1 MQSVPGRSVKVGV
14 QMQDQPF
21 SPVESGK
28 EFRHGIVKQANL
40 ERTPSVFDGYR
51 SCNNP
56 PARPLRAG
64 PLYTLWFVEHARLV
78 EGPEGG
84 GSRPPRILLVEDD
97 LTIRQM
103 TQLALE
109 RDGFAV
115 STAHDGASGLAAFR
129 AQPPDLVILDVMLPG
144 VDGVSVCRTIR
155 ERSVVPIVMLT
166 ARTDP
171 VDVVLGLEAGADD
184 YVTKPFEPSILA
196 ARLRAVLRRV
206 ARHDASPVLRVGD
219 VEIDRQ
225 AMEVRVGTELVSLT
239 PTEYRL
245 LLELAE
251 HSGVVLSRERL
262 LEEVW
267 GYVWAGDTRLVD
279 MHVRRLR
286 AKIGP
291 ETIETVRGAGYKLV
305 RG

>member
-1 MQSVPGRSVKVGV
+1 M
-14 QMQDQPF
+14 
-21 SPVESGK
+21 
-28 EFRHGIVKQANL
+28 
-40 ERTPSVFDGYR
+40 
-51 SCNNP
+51 
-56 PARPLRAG
+56 
-64 PLYTLWFVEHARLV
+64 

-129 AQPPDLVILDVMLPG
+129 AEPPDLVILDVMLPG

-206 ARHDASPVLRVGD
+206 ARHDASPVLRVGE

-225 AMEVRVGTELVSLT
+225 GMEVRVASELVSLT

-251 HSGVVLSRERL
+251 HSGAVLSRERL

-305 RG
+305 KG

>member
-1 MQSVPGRSVKVGV
+1 
-14 QMQDQPF
+14 
-21 SPVESGK
+21 VE
-28 EFRHGIVKQANL
+28 
-40 ERTPSVFDGYR
+40 D
-51 SCNNP
+51 
-56 PARPLRAG
+56 AR
-64 PLYTLWFVEHARLV
+64 
-78 EGPEGG
+78 
-84 GSRPPRILLVEDD
+84 PRILLVEDD
-97 LTIRQM
+97 ATIREM

-115 STAHDGASGLAAFR
+115 ATASDGATGLALFR
-129 AQPPDLVILDVMLPG
+129 SEPPDVVLLDVMLPG
-144 VDGVSVCRTIR
+144 VDGVSVCRAIR

-184 YVTKPFEPSILA
+184 YVTKPFEPAVLA

-219 VEIDRQ
+219 VEIDR
-225 AMEVRVGTELVSLT
+225 AGMEVRVGGTPVGLT
-239 PTEYRL
+239 ATEYRL

-251 HSGVVLSRERL
+251 NRGVVLSRERL
-262 LEEVW
+262 LEDVW

-286 AKIGP
+286 AKIGA
-291 ETIETVRGAGYKLV
+291 EAIETVRGAGYKLV
-305 RG
+305 RA

>member
-1 MQSVPGRSVKVGV
+1 MYAG
-14 QMQDQPF
+14 F
-21 SPVESGK
+21 VES
-28 EFRHGIVKQANL
+28 
-40 ERTPSVFDGYR
+40 S
-51 SCNNP
+51 
-56 PARPLRAG
+56 AR
-64 PLYTLWFVEHARLV
+64 
-78 EGPEGG
+78 
-84 GSRPPRILLVEDD
+84 PRILLVEDD
-97 LTIRQM
+97 PTIREM
-103 TQLALE
+103 TQLALQ

-115 STAHDGASGLAAFR
+115 DTAGDGATGLSAFR
-129 AQPPDLVILDVMLPG
+129 SQAPDLVLLDVMLPG

-155 ERSVVPIVMLT
+155 EGSVVPIVMLT

-171 VDVVLGLEAGADD
+171 IDVVLGLEAGADD

-206 ARHDASPVLRVGD
+206 ARHDASPILHVRQLV
-219 VEIDRQ
+219 IDR
-225 AMEVRVGTELVSLT
+225 AGMEVHVAGEPVSLT

-251 HSGVVLSRERL
+251 HSGVVCSRERL

-286 AKIGP
+286 AKIGADM
-291 ETIETVRGAGYKLV
+291 IETVRGAGYKLV
-305 RG
+305 KG

>member
-1 MQSVPGRSVKVGV
+1 M
-14 QMQDQPF
+14 
-21 SPVESGK
+21 ES
-28 EFRHGIVKQANL
+28 
-40 ERTPSVFDGYR
+40 S
-51 SCNNP
+51 
-56 PARPLRAG
+56 AR
-64 PLYTLWFVEHARLV
+64 
-78 EGPEGG
+78 
-84 GSRPPRILLVEDD
+84 PRILLVEDD
-97 LTIRQM
+97 PTIREM
-103 TQLALE
+103 TQLALQ

-115 STAHDGASGLAAFR
+115 DTAGDGATGLSAFR
-129 AQPPDLVILDVMLPG
+129 SQAPDLVLLDVMLPG

-155 ERSVVPIVMLT
+155 EGSVVPIVMLT

-171 VDVVLGLEAGADD
+171 IDVVLGLEAGADD

-206 ARHDASPVLRVGD
+206 ARHDASPVLRVREL
-219 VEIDRQ
+219 VIDRGG
-225 AMEVRVGTELVSLT
+225 MEVHVAGEPVSLT

-251 HSGVVLSRERL
+251 HSGVVCSRERL

-286 AKIGP
+286 AKIGADM
-291 ETIETVRGAGYKLV
+291 IETVRGAGYKLV
-305 RG
+305 KG

>member
-1 MQSVPGRSVKVGV
+1 
-14 QMQDQPF
+14 
-21 SPVESGK
+21 
-28 EFRHGIVKQANL
+28 
-40 ERTPSVFDGYR
+40 
-51 SCNNP
+51 
-56 PARPLRAG
+56 
-64 PLYTLWFVEHARLV
+64 
-78 EGPEGG
+78 
-84 GSRPPRILLVEDD
+84 
-97 LTIRQM
+97 M

-129 AQPPDLVILDVMLPG
+129 AEPPDLVILDLMLPG

-155 ERSVVPIVMLT
+155 EKSVVPIVMLT

-206 ARHDASPVLRVGD
+206 ARHDASPVLRVGE

-225 AMEVRVGTELVSLT
+225 GMEVRVGTELVSLT

-251 HSGVVLSRERL
+251 HSGAVMSRERL

-305 RG
+305 KG

>member
-1 MQSVPGRSVKVGV
+1 M
-14 QMQDQPF
+14 
-21 SPVESGK
+21 
-28 EFRHGIVKQANL
+28 
-40 ERTPSVFDGYR
+40 
-51 SCNNP
+51 
-56 PARPLRAG
+56 RAG

-115 STAHDGASGLAAFR
+115 SSAHDGASGLAAFR
-129 AQPPDLVILDVMLPG
+129 AEPPDLVILDVMLPG

-155 ERSVVPIVMLT
+155 EKSVVPIVMLT

-206 ARHDASPVLRVGD
+206 ARHDASPVLRVGE

-225 AMEVRVGTELVSLT
+225 GMEVRVGSELVSLT

-251 HSGVVLSRERL
+251 HSGAVLSRERL

>member
-1 MQSVPGRSVKVGV
+1 V
-14 QMQDQPF
+14 
-21 SPVESGK
+21 
-28 EFRHGIVKQANL
+28 
-40 ERTPSVFDGYR
+40 
-51 SCNNP
+51 
-56 PARPLRAG
+56 RAG

-97 LTIRQM
+97 PTIRQM

-129 AQPPDLVILDVMLPG
+129 KKPPDLVILDVMLPG

-155 ERSVVPIVMLT
+155 EKSVVPIVMLT

-206 ARHDASPVLRVGD
+206 ARHDASPVLRVGE

-225 AMEVRVGTELVSLT
+225 GMEVRVGTELVSLT

-251 HSGVVLSRERL
+251 HSGAVLSRERL

-305 RG
+305 KG

>member
-1 MQSVPGRSVKVGV
+1 
-14 QMQDQPF
+14 
-21 SPVESGK
+21 
-28 EFRHGIVKQANL
+28 
-40 ERTPSVFDGYR
+40 
-51 SCNNP
+51 
-56 PARPLRAG
+56 
-64 PLYTLWFVEHARLV
+64 
-78 EGPEGG
+78 
-84 GSRPPRILLVEDD
+84 
-97 LTIRQM
+97 M

-115 STAHDGASGLAAFR
+115 TTAHDGASGLAAFR

-155 ERSVVPIVMLT
+155 EKSVVPIVMLT

-206 ARHDASPVLRVGD
+206 ARHDASPVLRVGE

-225 AMEVRVGTELVSLT
+225 GMEVRVATELVSLT

-251 HSGVVLSRERL
+251 HSGAVQTRERL

-305 RG
+305 KG